1 MSLTAYNFQFYSY
14 NMATHRCE
22 GNDSGMDVDDIDM
35 SIPPPKPPRAF
46 AVQNSTTSTPQFSWM
61 TSTPKSAVNENQIM
75 ATPTAVNYLAVPNE
89 TPKSIYPG
97 GLLKGAQQADAKSA
111 ELQLRPKLHATQK
124 RWSHELREKALEM
137 SKRSSA
143 SSDEEN
149 PQTAN
154 HLPMDDVDNKK
165 ALQLKPQHH
174 AGRKSW
180 SSEIREKA
188 LQMSKRNSGSLET
201 SPEPAAAEKAMQY
214 FGFNTPASKVNQQ
227 NSFICQTPSNVQM
240 QKPLINAAAYEKI
253 NMTAS
258 VTSNPANS
266 TFDAY
271 FKNPQEMNTTF
282 DADSMCEQEDPN
294 RSVKDRICFFNK
306 LTSPRSNSF
315 IDLLKNTKPINV
327 ATIQHSSSAQNTP
340 LPTPLKP
347 KRWSAQLEMNLQHED
362 YTPSIQFS
370 QAAPAIIYTTTS
382 SNSSLASSSSSSSS
396 TSSTV
401 QYSSN
406 TTQRKS
412 TLRRRTSVD
421 KTRRPTLR
429 QNSNAGSNGTKPQMH
444 TVMEDLSLVMPV
456 KLRVAEY
463 ERRIKM
469 EC

>member
-46 AVQNSTTSTPQFSWM
+46 AVHNSTNSTPQFSWM
-61 TSTPKSAVNENQIM
+61 TSTPKSAVNQNQIM

-97 GLLKGAQQADAKSA
+97 GLLKGAQQAEVKSA

-154 HLPMDDVDNKK
+154 HLPMDDVDDKK

-201 SPEPAAAEKAMQY
+201 SPEPSAAVAEEAMQY
-214 FGFNTPASKVNQQ
+214 FGFNTRASKVNQQ

-240 QKPLINAAAYEKI
+240 QRPLINAAAYEKI

-258 VTSNPANS
+258 VNNNPTNN

-271 FKNPQEMNTTF
+271 FKDSQQMNTTF
-282 DADSMCEQEDPN
+282 DANSTTELEDPN
-294 RSVKDRICFFNK
+294 QSVKDRICFFNK

-315 IDLLKNTKPINV
+315 IDLLKNTKTTNV

-347 KRWSAQLEMNLQHED
+347 KRWSAQLEMNLQHENN
-362 YTPSIQFS
+362 TPSKQFS
-370 QAAPAIIYTTTS
+370 KAAPAIIYSTTS
-382 SNSSLASSSSSSSS
+382 SNSSLASTSSSSSSS
-396 TSSTV
+396 ATSSTV
-401 QYSSN
+401 QYSSS
-406 TTQRKS
+406 TT
-412 TLRRRTSVD
+412 
-421 KTRRPTLR
+421 
-429 QNSNAGSNGTKPQMH
+429 H
-444 TVMEDLSLVMPV
+444 TVCV
-456 KLRVAEY
+456 RVLCAAEH
-463 ERRIKM
+463 R
-469 EC
+469 